1 MEDLTKKSEELINA
15 IHDGDLVRVQAL
27 TEERVPLNSE
37 YGRKTID
44 IPGETIAGIPY
55 STPLGTACSQGHL
68 EIVKYLLGKG
78 VKVDIQNYHSQT
90 PFLLAVEACQK
101 GIGSFDA
108 VKELIAAG
116 ADIHF
121 ASPWGNAI
129 HFAIGT
135 GPEAYEMLKYLLELG
150 IDPQVKDK
158 KSHSVL
164 RKKFF
169 YLTELIKDNSTI
181 GGLLLEQ
188 LKLLRLY
195 WNNEDAEMKKLWGEC
210 LEALETNEA
219 KKMKWESIFQNED
232 WVSQVSKKIEDNA
245 LKGPKQLKF
254 FEEITQYFLN
264 RSEVI
269 AHPDWGKLIQKVS
282 DMGPSSIDLIEQ
294 KTGKKTTVFSR
305 TWYTSG
311 IMDEIIDKH
320 LFTTDF
326 CLEMLNHEEA
336 AKRDD
341 FLEIFTYVLEEASH
355 KYGYAKYAYRE
366 NFMKNFFDTD
376 YVKNYK
382 HYNKPQRIVA
392 ECNQEP
398 S

>member
-1 MEDLTKKSEELINA
+1 MKDLYKKSEELINA
-15 IHDGDLVRVQAL
+15 IHDGDLARVQAL
-27 TEERVPLNSE
+27 TEEGVPLNAE

-78 VKVDIQNYHSQT
+78 VKVDIQNFRIRT
-90 PFLLAVEACQK
+90 PFIEAVEACQK
-101 GIGSFDA
+101 GDGSFDTI
-108 VKELIAAG
+108 KELIAAG

-195 WNNEDAEMKKLWGEC
+195 WNNEDTEMKKLWGEC
-210 LEALETNEA
+210 LEALEANEA

-254 FEEITQYFLN
+254 FEEITQYLLN

-336 AKRDD
+336 VKRDD
-341 FLEIFTYVLEEASH
+341 FLEIFTYVLKEASH
-355 KYGYAKYAYRE
+355 KYGYAKYAYGE
-366 NFMKNFFDTD
+366 NFMENFFDTD

-382 HYNKPQRIVA
+382 HYNELQRIVA

>member
-1 MEDLTKKSEELINA
+1 MKDLSKKSEELINV
-15 IHDGDLVRVQAL
+15 IYDGDLAKVQAL
-27 TEERVPLNSE
+27 TEEGVPLNAE
-37 YGRKTID
+37 YGRKTIA
-44 IPGETIAGIPY
+44 IPGKTIAGIPY

-78 VKVDIQNYHSQT
+78 AKVDIQNYLTLT
-90 PFLLAVEACQK
+90 PFLQAVEACQK

-108 VKELIAAG
+108 VKELVSAG

-129 HFAIGT
+129 HYAIGT
-135 GPEAYEMLKYLLELG
+135 GPEAFEMLKYLLELG
-150 IDPQVKDK
+150 IDPHVTDK

-164 RKKFF
+164 RKNFF
-169 YLTELIKDNSTI
+169 FLTELIKDNSTI
-181 GGLLLEQ
+181 GRLLLEQ

-210 LEALETNEA
+210 LEALQTNEA
-219 KKMKWESIFQNED
+219 KKIKWESIFQNED
-232 WVSQVSKKIEDNA
+232 WVSQVSKKIEGNA

-254 FEEITQYFLN
+254 FEEITYYFLN
-264 RSEVI
+264 RPEVI
-269 AHPDWGKLIQKVS
+269 AHPDWCKLIQKVS
-282 DMGPSSIDLIEQ
+282 NMGPSSIDLIEQ

-305 TWYTSG
+305 TWYRSD
-311 IMDEIIDKH
+311 IMDEITEKH

-326 CLEMLNHEEA
+326 CLEVLNHEKALE
-336 AKRDD
+336 RDD
-341 FLEIFTYVLEEASH
+341 FLEIFTYVLKEASH
-355 KYGYAKYAYRE
+355 KYGYAKYVYSE
-366 NFMKNFFDTD
+366 NFMDDFFGAD
-376 YVKNYK
+376 YVKNHK
-382 HYNKPQRIVA
+382 HYNELQRIVA